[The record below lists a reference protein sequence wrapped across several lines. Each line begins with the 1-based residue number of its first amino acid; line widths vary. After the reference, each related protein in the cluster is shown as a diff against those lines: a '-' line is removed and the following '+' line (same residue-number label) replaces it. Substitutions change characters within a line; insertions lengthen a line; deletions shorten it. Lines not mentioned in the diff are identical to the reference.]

1 MPSRRSTIPSAR
13 TKLWDDAYEFHQHAV
28 AGGLGLRVKPGDAA
42 VMLGN
47 FRIKKFAAQRLEAF
61 VRAPSSAP
69 ISRE

>member
-1 MPSRRSTIPSAR
+1 LVFASSR
-13 TKLWDDAYEFHQHAV
+13 
-28 AGGLGLRVKPGDAA
+28 DAA

-47 FRIKKFAAQRLEAF
+47 FRIKKFAAQRLEAL

>member
-1 MPSRRSTIPSAR
+1 MPSPVVLVFASSR
-13 TKLWDDAYEFHQHAV
+13 
-28 AGGLGLRVKPGDAA
+28 DAA

-47 FRIKKFAAQRLEAF
+47 FRIKKFAAQRLEAL